1 MIYLKYYIT
10 FKGCVSM
17 STEFAAKISAI
28 RKEKNITQKAAADAL
43 GISQA
48 LLSHYEKGI
57 RECNLTFI
65 MKAAAYYEVTTDYL
79 LGYSESRYGSEISL
93 DEEEIESDFEMK
105 SVTLMR
111 AMLFLMNRAQA
122 SQTSAAYFNDF
133 FSLSLKKYLDS
144 INEREENIKQITD
157 MAQNLLSAVNFAY
170 PLSDAPPY
178 IETVSSY
185 AREVVEKELR
195 SLLQEEN
202 K

>member
-1 MIYLKYYIT
+1 
-10 FKGCVSM
+10 M